1 MAFGY
6 GMTGVGVTRVM
17 WMLKRTDGAEKRLG
31 KIRDAARVSA
41 LRRWDALWDT
51 STRVQSLG
59 TSFGTKLLHFY
70 GYRQMPAQRPLILDK
85 NVYPGLLDAGVEVP
99 SLWERRNVYASY
111 IGLAERWATQA
122 GFDAACQFGGS
133 DVIEFGLFQRGRR
146 RERRRRLAA
155 RRLKLGLP
163 SAASV
168 RRLAACKSPGSGAV
182 GLRDSPR
189 MT

>member
-17 WMLKRTDGAEKRLG
+17 WMLERTDGAEKRLG